1 MTRRSERFVGR
12 LRAGVVTVIGALAL
26 LRGAPA
32 GAHALSPSMLLLHE
46 RSPGIVDATW
56 RTPSL
61 RMPGADIR
69 PILPDQCA
77 PIGSEQIDEDSESMT
92 AHWSVDCGGASLIGM
107 RVGVEGLGLAK
118 SDALLHVELA
128 DGRAIDS
135 VIRAR
140 EPYITIPAP
149 DSWIGV
155 ARRYGAL
162 GFDHIM
168 GGYDHLLF
176 VFGLLLLAPTRRAL
190 LGTITAF
197 TVGHSLTLTLAVLGI
212 THVPPQPIEVLIA
225 LSIFVLAV
233 ELSRGTDGA
242 TLMRRAPWLMAVTFG
257 FLHGLGFAGA
267 LRETGLPQTAIPLSL
282 FSFNVG
288 IEVGQ
293 LAFVAAVLLVTAL
306 VRPVTLR
313 LPAWSRAVPVYVMG
327 SLAAFWMIER
337 ALPLIR

>member
-1 MTRRSERFVGR
+1 MTRHSERMATRVR
-12 LRAGVVTVIGALAL
+12 LGIATLVGALAL
-26 LRGAPA
+26 LRSVPA

-46 RSPGIVDATW
+46 RAPGIVDATW
-56 RTPSL
+56 RTPSF

-69 PILPDQCA
+69 PILPDQCT
-77 PIGSEQIDEDSESMT
+77 PIGGEQIDEDSESMT

-118 SDALLHVELA
+118 TDA
-128 DGRAIDS
+128 RAIDS
-135 VIRAR
+135 VIRAH

-149 DSWIGV
+149 DSWLGV
-155 ARRYGAL
+155 ARRYGEL

-197 TVGHSLTLTLAVLGI
+197 TIGHSLTLTLAVLGI

-233 ELSRGTDGA
+233 ELSRSSDGA
-242 TLMRRAPWLMAVTFG
+242 TLMQRAPWLMAVTFG

-267 LRETGLPQTAIPLSL
+267 LRETGLPQTAIP
-282 FSFNVG
+282 
-288 IEVGQ
+288 
-293 LAFVAAVLLVTAL
+293 
-306 VRPVTLR
+306 
-313 LPAWSRAVPVYVMG
+313 
-327 SLAAFWMIER
+327 
-337 ALPLIR
+337 

>member
-1 MTRRSERFVGR
+1 MAARRY
-12 LRAGVVTVIGALAL
+12 AGVAALVGALVL

-32 GAHALSPSMLLLHE
+32 RAHALSPSMLLLHE
-46 RSPGIVDATW
+46 RAAGIVDATW
-56 RTPSL
+56 RTPSF
-61 RMPGADIR
+61 RMPGADLR
-69 PILPDQCA
+69 PVLPDQCT
-77 PIGSEQIDEDSESMT
+77 PIGSEQIDEDAESMT

-118 SDALLHVELA
+118 TDALLHIELA
-128 DGRAIDS
+128 DGRTVDS

-140 EPYITIPAP
+140 EPYVTIPAP
-149 DSWIGV
+149 DSWLGV
-155 ARRYGAL
+155 ARRYGEL
-162 GFDHIM
+162 GYAHII

-190 LGTITAF
+190 LATITAF

-212 THVPPQPIEVLIA
+212 THVPPAPIEVLIA

-233 ELSRGTDGA
+233 ELSRGTGDA
-242 TLMRRAPWLMAVTFG
+242 TLMQRAPWLMALTFG

-267 LRETGLPQTAIPLSL
+267 LRETGLPAAAIPMALL
-282 FSFNVG
+282 SFNVG
-288 IEVGQ
+288 IELGQ

-306 VRPVTLR
+306 ARPVTLR
-313 LPAWSRAVPVYVMG
+313 LPTWSRAVPVYVMG